1 MGEFTTIQITKK
13 LKEKLDQ
20 LKVSKRDTYNQV
32 IEDLVE
38 DTFELSDKAL
48 KDLTEA
54 LEDVKHGRVVSHEEI
69 KKELGI

>member
-1 MGEFTTIQITKK
+1 MGEFTTIQIKKK
-13 LKEKLDQ
+13 LKKKLDQ

-38 DTFELSDKAL
+38 DTFELSEQAKN
-48 KDLTEA
+48 DLQEA
-54 LEDVKHGRVVSHEEI
+54 VEDVKQGRVISHEDV

>member
-1 MGEFTTIQITKK
+1 MGEFTTIQIKKK
-13 LKEKLDQ
+13 LKKKLDQ

-38 DTFELSDKAL
+38 DTFELTEQAKN
-48 KDLTEA
+48 DLQEA
-54 LEDVKHGRVVSHEEI
+54 VEDVKQGRVISHEDV